1 MSDTKLCPFRKTS
14 IPEYIHPGLAGVYDK
29 DALASIESFGHCL
42 QDKCAMWR
50 VMDYVNFKTSTVE
63 KTEIDHIEYCGL
75 AGKIQ

>member
-1 MSDTKLCPFRKTS
+1 MSDKQEPKLCPYRREDS
-14 IPEYIHPGLAGVYDK
+14 IVSGSGEVGERWTEMFAP
-29 DALASIESFGHCL
+29 CL
-42 QDKCAMWR
+42 QEKCAMWR